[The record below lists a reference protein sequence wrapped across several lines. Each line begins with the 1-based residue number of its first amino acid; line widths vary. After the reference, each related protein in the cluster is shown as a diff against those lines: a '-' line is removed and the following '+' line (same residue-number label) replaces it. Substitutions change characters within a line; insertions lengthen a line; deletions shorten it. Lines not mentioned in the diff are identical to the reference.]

1 MQNPEAQTLCFSVP
15 GVARA
20 QLLEEP
26 DAVILVYA
34 SPSPGNF
41 LSQKNLTRTLKLH
54 VVYTKL
60 YEITYLLKTLKN
72 IQLIGGKKSKLVS
85 LTIALAW

>member
-15 GVARA
+15 AVARA

-26 DAVILVYA
+26 DAVMLVYA
-34 SPSPGNF
+34 SLSPVNF
-41 LSQKNLTRTLKLH
+41 LSQKNLNHTLKLH

-60 YEITYLLKTLKN
+60 YENTYLLNTLKN
-72 IQLIGGKKSKLVS
+72 IKLMGGKV
-85 LTIALAW
+85 